1 MNPGMIGP
9 QQQPPPDPSA
19 QQGHYIRATKPSTKP
34 QTMDL
39 QMYIAKGL
47 ELMSSQQT
55 RESMLVVLKGIGP
68 GKPVEKLANALVV
81 LLQKLDASARKTGVE
96 VLDSVKVI
104 GAHELIQDLAKT
116 AAAANIFTLDDD
128 HIELAYSV
136 AVQDYVKAEVKAGR
150 INPGKLMAQ
159 MQSSVRKMPPKEKQE
174 MAMALKRIQATA
186 AKYNGGK

>member
-1 MNPGMIGP
+1 MMQQEGMIGP
-9 QQQPPPDPSA
+9 QAPPDQAA
-19 QQGHYIRATKPSTKP
+19 QQGHHVRATKPSTKP

-47 ELMSSQQT
+47 ELMSSKQT
-55 RESMLVVLKGIGP
+55 AQSMLVILKGIGP

-81 LLQKLDASARKTGVE
+81 LLQKLDAGARQTGVE

-104 GAHELIQDLAKT
+104 GANDLIRELAKT
-116 AAAANIFTLDDD
+116 AAAANIFHLDEN

-136 AVQDYVKAEVKAGR
+136 AVQDYVKSEVKAGR
-150 INPGKLMAQ
+150 VNPGKLLAT
-159 MQSSVRKMPPKEKQE
+159 MQERVKKMPPKEKQE

-186 AKYNGGK
+186 ANYKGGK